1 MKDILIKMAQV
12 ESVIDD
18 ADGLRIKARLSQDG
32 TIATKDLPYSFP
44 LLPKTI
50 QSVPKVGEGVL
61 IFFSE
66 LGNNNSNRFY
76 IGPVLSQP
84 QFQEYES
91 YFYGRGSSVSLMQG
105 SSVKPLEKISNFD
118 ATRGAFPNVNDV
130 ALVGRKTED
139 VILKDGEVDIRCGIR
154 GKAANHESLL
164 GDVIFN
170 TQSPSY
176 IQLKYKKGLVVS
188 EGREADSVINMVADK
203 INLIS
208 HRDKNY
214 FNLTDQD
221 ELIKESDLD
230 TIMSQL
236 HQLPYGDI
244 LLDVLI
250 KMRNAIV
257 NHVHPYPGLPPC
269 LDQHIVSLNGTDFNK
284 ILSDNVRIS

>member
-1 MKDILIKMAQV
+1 MGDIMIKMAQV
-12 ESVIDD
+12 ESVMDD

-32 TIATKDLPYSFP
+32 SISTRDLPYAFP

-66 LGNNNSNRFY
+66 IGNNQSNRFY

-84 QFQEYES
+84 QYQEYES
-91 YFYGRGSSVSLMQG
+91 YFYGRGSTLSLLQG
-105 SSVKPLEKISNFD
+105 GSLKPLEKISNFD
-118 ATRGAFPNVNDV
+118 ATRGAFPKVNDV

-139 VILKDGEVDIRCGIR
+139 IILKDGEVDIRCGLR
-154 GKAANHESLL
+154 GKAAYHESLL

-176 IQLKYKKGLVVS
+176 IHLKYKKGLCTNNKQ
-188 EGREADSVINMVADK
+188 EADSVINMVADK

-208 HRDKNY
+208 HRDTNY

-221 ELIKESDLD
+221 DLIKDSDMD
-230 TIMSQL
+230 MIMSKL
-236 HQLPYGDI
+236 HQLPYGD
-244 LLDVLI
+244 VLVEVLQ

-269 LDQHIVSLNGTDFNK
+269 LDQHVVALNGTDLNK

>member
-1 MKDILIKMAQV
+1 MSEILIKMAQV

-32 TIATKDLPYSFP
+32 SIATKDLPYSFP
-44 LLPKTI
+44 LLPKTF

-66 LGNNNSNRFY
+66 IGNNLSNRFY

-91 YFYGRGSSVSLMQG
+91 YFYGRGSTLSLLQG
-105 SSVKPLEKISNFD
+105 GAVKPLEKISNYD
-118 ATRGAFPNVNDV
+118 ATRGAFPKVNDV
-130 ALVGRKTED
+130 ALVGRNTED
-139 VILKDGEVDIRCGIR
+139 ITLKDGEIDIRCGIR
-154 GKAANHESLL
+154 GKSAQHESLL

-176 IQLKYKKGLVVS
+176 IQLKYKKGLVTS
-188 EGREADSVINMVADK
+188 ENREADSVINLVADK

-208 HRDKNY
+208 HKDKNY

-221 ELIKESDLD
+221 ELIKETDLD
-230 TIMSQL
+230 SIMSQL

-244 LLDVLI
+244 LLEVLV

-257 NHVHPYPGLPPC
+257 NHVHAYPGLPPC
-269 LDQHIVSLNGTDFNK
+269 LDQHIVSLNGTDLNK

>member
-1 MKDILIKMAQV
+1 MGDIMIKMAQV
-12 ESVIDD
+12 ESVMDD

-32 TIATKDLPYSFP
+32 SISTRDLPYAFP

-66 LGNNNSNRFY
+66 IGNNQSNRFY

-84 QFQEYES
+84 QYQEYES
-91 YFYGRGSSVSLMQG
+91 YFYGRGSTLSLLQG
-105 SSVKPLEKISNFD
+105 GSLKPLEKISNFD
-118 ATRGAFPNVNDV
+118 ATRGAFPKVNDV

-139 VILKDGEVDIRCGIR
+139 IILKDGEVDIRCGIR
-154 GKAANHESLL
+154 GKAAYHESLL

-176 IQLKYKKGLVVS
+176 IQLKYKKGLCTNNKQ
-188 EGREADSVINMVADK
+188 EADSVINMVADK

-208 HRDKNY
+208 HRDTNY

-221 ELIKESDLD
+221 ELIKESDMD
-230 TIMSQL
+230 MIMSKL
-236 HQLPYGDI
+236 HQLPYGD
-244 LLDVLI
+244 VLVEVLQ

-269 LDQHIVSLNGTDFNK
+269 LDQHVVALNGTDLNK